1 MPRIARGGVGGR
13 AGGVGL
19 QLSHLLSPTPGCCS
33 SLFSD
38 MARKLGPALVT
49 FEDFGDGKN

>member
-1 MPRIARGGVGGR
+1 MPRIARGGEGGR